1 MTSDPHHLLGAYL
14 LGGLDAGDRAMFESH
29 LGQCRECRD
38 ELAGLE
44 TLPALLDALPVP
56 DALALTSVPGA
67 TESGATESGATEP
80 GAMGP
85 VPAAGLADALPAAF
99 PRPAAEQA
107 PASQPLLH
115 ELARRRRTMR
125 RRWVALAGAAAAACL
140 AVGLAVGPLL
150 VRAPQPDAT
159 YSVQSGGGLQFSID
173 LARKTWGTELAVNGS
188 SLPSDGTLSLWVRD
202 RDGGEDRACAWTA
215 TPSGRVKVTGA
226 TPIQLGKISSVE
238 LRDGTQQA
246 VAVITVP

>member
-1 MTSDPHHLLGAYL
+1 MTGLTGA
-14 LGGLDAGDRAMFESH
+14 
-29 LGQCRECRD
+29 
-38 ELAGLE
+38 
-44 TLPALLDALPVP
+44 VP
-56 DALALTSVPGA
+56 MAF
-67 TESGATESGATEP
+67 SGSAP
-80 GAMGP
+80 
-85 VPAAGLADALPAAF
+85 D
-99 PRPAAEQA
+99 QA
-107 PASQPLLH
+107 PESRLLH
-115 ELARRRRTMR
+115 ELAHRRRTAR
-125 RRWVALAGAAAAACL
+125 RRWAALAGAAAAACL

>member
-1 MTSDPHHLLGAYL
+1 MTSDPHYLLGAYL

-44 TLPALLDALPVP
+44 TLPALLDVLPAP

-67 TESGATESGATEP
+67 TESGAAEPGATEP